1 VDLNQDILRTR
12 SFIDNITCVISTK
25 KRINFKLRNEYF
37 IKSQILKNLKII
49 SLPGNPLALNLI
61 LKSQIFNQNGRDPR
75 ETLITPREAHI
86 I

>member
-1 VDLNQDILRTR
+1 LGRL
-12 SFIDNITCVISTK
+12 SFIDNITCVITTK
-25 KRINFKLRNEYF
+25 KRINFELGNEYF

-75 ETLITPREAHI
+75 KARITPRKAHI